1 MRNDTF
7 LMILNFMLAVILI
20 TICFICLAIGTAVAK
35 VACIVC
41 AMLLGFILAMAWREN
56 ERKRF

>member
-7 LMILNFMLAVILI
+7 LMILNFMLAVILM

-35 VACIVC
+35 VACVVC

>member
-1 MRNDTF
+1 MKNDTF
-7 LMILNFMLAVILI
+7 LMILNFVLAVILM

-35 VACIVC
+35 VACVVC